1 MSKPFIILI
10 SIFISLSISYS
21 QPANSPYP
29 VIFVHG
35 LNSDDQ
41 TWSSII
47 TQLSS
52 VWNLSNSHTLNAVLN
67 ARGGDTTSYIQDVL
81 VPNTDMTGSLINN
94 LTLSSIYSINFN
106 NFWNRNPSDPRI
118 ILYNASTPGTNQS
131 SSNQSAITKQGYALK
146 ILIDSVL
153 RITGASKVILLG
165 HSMGGLA
172 IREYLQRK
180 ENGIHKWWIDPL
192 DSAGGHKVAKVITI
206 GTPHQG
212 TNVTSIPLFTI
223 DNNSEAMRDMRISY
237 PDGSAGAYLFG
248 NFETL
253 VPSSYYNKDI
263 NCNGIINDTVT
274 GMDSASADNSRFPLP
289 KNIQYTWI
297 TSNYLGLGTDL
308 AVSFSSQSLYKNSQF
323 VPAGMTDT
331 LRTNKNHIQET
342 TDNRS
347 LIRGLDEPDKKE
359 FAYDVSSN
367 KLYAGSVTLQSNA
380 VTSDSDFYKVQLNTS
395 GKIRVNLSSLNCG
408 VTNLALLSEA
418 GSILLS
424 KNISAATDSITGN
437 VSMGNYFVRI
447 TGNSNLNPNLNFY
460 RYSIEFIPSP
470 ELNITAGIEG
480 MRYDSLQV
488 QDTVRIYLMN
498 SAPPFNRLDSAKAF
512 LNSNGNAQVIF
523 ANAAAG
529 NYYLRILHRNALET
543 WSSAP
548 VVFSPG
554 VPAVFDF
561 TSSQSMAFGNNQIL
575 RFGKWCMFSG
585 DINGNG
591 NIDLSDIIGI
601 YNDASGFFSGYNPT
615 DLTGDSITDLTDI
628 VIAYNNS
635 VNFVAVIKP

>member
-1 MSKPFIILI
+1 MKKYNLLCLLIIFTLNN
-10 SIFISLSISYS
+10 SYS
-21 QPANSPYP
+21 QTANSPYP

-41 TWSSII
+41 TWSNII

-52 VWNLSNSHTLNAVLN
+52 VWNLSSSHTLNAVLN
-67 ARGGDTTSYIQDVL
+67 ARGGDTTNFIQDVL
-81 VPNTDMTGSLINN
+81 IPVKDLNGNFVNN
-94 LTLSSIYSINFN
+94 LTSSSIYSVNYN

-192 DSAGGHKVAKVITI
+192 DSTGGHKVAKVITI

-237 PDGSAGAYLFG
+237 PDGSGGAYLFG
-248 NFETL
+248 NIESL

-263 NCNGIINDTVT
+263 NCNGIINDTIA
-274 GMDSASADNSRFPLP
+274 GMDSVSADNSKFPLP

-308 AVSFSSQSLYKNSQF
+308 AVTFSSQSLYRNSQF

-347 LIRGLDEPDKKE
+347 LIRGLDEPDRKE
-359 FAYDVSSN
+359 FAYDITSN
-367 KLYAGSVTLQSNA
+367 KLYAGSITLQSNA
-380 VTSDSDFYKVQLNTS
+380 VTSDSDFYKVQLNS
-395 GKIRVNLSSLNCG
+395 PGKIRVNLSSLNCG
-408 VTNLALLSEA
+408 VTNLALLSET
-418 GSILLS
+418 GSILFS
-424 KNISAATDSITGN
+424 NNISAATDSVTGN
-437 VSMGNYFVRI
+437 VSSGNYLVRI

-460 RYSIEFIPSP
+460 RYTADFIPSP

-498 SAPPFNRLDSAKAF
+498 PAPPFNRLDSSKAF
-512 LNSNGNAQVIF
+512 LNSNGNAHVFF
-523 ANAAAG
+523 ANAVSG
-529 NYYLRILHRNALET
+529 SYYLRLLHRNALET

-548 VVFSPG
+548 VAFSPG
-554 VPAVFDF
+554 VPAEYDF
-561 TSSQSMAFGNNQIL
+561 TASQSSAFGNNQIL

-601 YNDASGFFSGYNPT
+601 YNDASGFINGYNPT

-635 VNFVAVIKP
+635 VNFVSAIKP